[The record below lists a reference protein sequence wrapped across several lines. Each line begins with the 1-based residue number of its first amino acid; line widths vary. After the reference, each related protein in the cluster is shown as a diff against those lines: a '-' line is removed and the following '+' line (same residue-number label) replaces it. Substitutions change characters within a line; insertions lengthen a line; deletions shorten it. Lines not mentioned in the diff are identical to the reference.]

1 MKKKI
6 HKKWQTS
13 EKESHKL
20 VRKKMTKCIKL
31 VQKSHKLVK
40 KSVKK
45 SQTSE
50 KKTEKCMFKWQ
61 EKQKV
66 TN

>member
-1 MKKKI
+1 MKKC
-6 HKKWQTS
+6 HKN
-13 EKESHKL
+13 EKL
-20 VRKKMTKCIKL
+20 VKK
-31 VQKSHKLVK
+31 VANFWK

-50 KKTEKCMFKWQ
+50 KKTQKCKFGW
-61 EKQKV
+61 EKV

>member
-1 MKKKI
+1 MY
-6 HKKWQTS
+6 QTS
-13 EKESHKL
+13 
-20 VRKKMTKCIKL
+20 VKKSQTC
-31 VQKSHKLVK
+31 K

>member
-1 MKKKI
+1 MSQ
-6 HKKWQTS
+6 KWETS
-13 EKESHKL
+13 E
-20 VRKKMTKCIKL
+20 
-31 VQKSHKLVK
+31 KSHKLMKK

-50 KKTEKCMFKWQ
+50 KKTQKCKFRW
-61 EKQKV
+61 EKV